1 VQEESISSRQYSSN
15 LNSRTKGFLW
25 QGNSRVKGI
34 SFDKIVIFILLLI
47 QFQLLMP
54 FNVSDNFFLRLFTTD
69 KVTYYLAL
77 IVILSQWSRGRIVII
92 RKIPGIWL
100 LVLIICSMAI
110 TNYLATKTGYEVY
123 ANTDELRSV
132 HLSALEGYLHKPSFW
147 KQYMKEIGS
156 ILLMITTIL
165 VLNSYSKIYFFI
177 KLHIYF
183 VLFLSII
190 SFLPI
195 AAADILPETSQA
207 MNIQDT
213 ISGQTT
219 VLSYYTA
226 SVTERQHVLW
236 IDANNYAFF
245 LIPAILALVLLIN
258 YDSSIKYKFIYYLI
272 FGFFILNLLLTQS
285 RGGIFCLVISFGFL
299 FYFYRKT
306 IFKWIIPALII
317 LTFIIFFV
325 ILAEKGNSILN
336 LFDRLIFASRLF
348 GGEESRYAVTGAE
361 SNRVMSVYFALQ
373 DIFEKPLM
381 GWGSSFSVGASSDSG
396 NHLGWLNII
405 GKYGL
410 VGGTFIILFLI
421 KYLRM
426 LFKSLKYLKFE
437 FFEKYLGYY
446 ILATYS
452 TLILSG
458 LFKMVSPIAI
468 APLAIS
474 FYLVSKYN
482 TTRPEVS

>member
-1 VQEESISSRQYSSN
+1 
-15 LNSRTKGFLW
+15 
-25 QGNSRVKGI
+25 
-34 SFDKIVIFILLLI
+34 
-47 QFQLLMP
+47 
-54 FNVSDNFFLRLFTTD
+54 
-69 KVTYYLAL
+69 
-77 IVILSQWSRGRIVII
+77 
-92 RKIPGIWL
+92 
-100 LVLIICSMAI
+100 
-110 TNYLATKTGYEVY
+110 
-123 ANTDELRSV
+123 
-132 HLSALEGYLHKPSFW
+132 
-147 KQYMKEIGS
+147 
-156 ILLMITTIL
+156 
-165 VLNSYSKIYFFI
+165 
-177 KLHIYF
+177 
-183 VLFLSII
+183 
-190 SFLPI
+190 
-195 AAADILPETSQA
+195 
-207 MNIQDT
+207 
-213 ISGQTT
+213 
-219 VLSYYTA
+219 LSYYTA

-317 LTFIIFFV
+317 LTFVIFFV
-325 ILAEKGNSILN
+325 VLTDKGSNILN

-361 SNRVMSVYFALQ
+361 SNRVMSAYFALQ

-458 LFKMVSPIAI
+458 LFRMVSPIEM

-474 FYLVSKYN
+474 FFLI
-482 TTRPEVS
+482 TRENQLKSQMS

>member
-1 VQEESISSRQYSSN
+1 
-15 LNSRTKGFLW
+15 
-25 QGNSRVKGI
+25 
-34 SFDKIVIFILLLI
+34 
-47 QFQLLMP
+47 
-54 FNVSDNFFLRLFTTD
+54 
-69 KVTYYLAL
+69 
-77 IVILSQWSRGRIVII
+77 
-92 RKIPGIWL
+92 
-100 LVLIICSMAI
+100 MAI

>member
-361 SNRVMSVYFALQ
+361 SNRVMSAYFALQ

>member
-1 VQEESISSRQYSSN
+1 VSNESIGIRQPLNHSN
-15 LNSRTKGFLW
+15 TRTKAIFW
-25 QGNSRVKGI
+25 QSTLRDRLL

-165 VLNSYSKIYFFI
+165 VLNSFSKIYFFI
-177 KLHIYF
+177 KLYIYF

-195 AAADILPETSQA
+195 TATDILPETFKA

-213 ISGQTT
+213 ISNQST

-236 IDANNYAFF
+236 IDANNYAYS

-317 LTFIIFFV
+317 LTFVIFFV
-325 ILAEKGNSILN
+325 VLTDKGSNILN

-361 SNRVMSVYFALQ
+361 SNRVAGIYFALQ

-381 GWGSSFSVGASSDSG
+381 GWGSSFSVGAYSSTG

-426 LFKSLKYLKFE
+426 LFKLLKYLKFE

-446 ILATYS
+446 ILAIYPA
-452 TLILSG
+452 LILSG
-458 LFKMVSPIAI
+458 LFRMVSPIEI

-474 FYLVSKYN
+474 FFLI
-482 TTRPEVS
+482 TRENQLKSQMS